1 LILLGLPLVLR
12 NLSTKKRVNTTLG
25 AAGVL
30 GALDLNAIRDQ
41 VFEHLN
47 NAPVSLAL
55 GKDGLTYETVEIGS
69 ITERVN
75 LIKDIIV
82 ESVSDPEI
90 QRRAKS
96 LSRGTDSQ
104 EVQAVF
110 RFVKQNVR
118 FESEEPLELFKDA
131 NTTLNIHGY
140 GDCDDICILA
150 AALLINQKFSVILTV
165 VGTGDDSDFSHIYLK
180 VGLPKRGPKKW
191 VSFDASVDRPLGW
204 DISQEKT
211 VTMQKDYRL

>member
-1 LILLGLPLVLR
+1 MR
-12 NLSTKKRVNTTLG
+12 NLSPKKRRNTTLG
-25 AAGVL
+25 AVGVL

-55 GKDGLTYETVEIGS
+55 GKNGLVYESVEVGNIN
-69 ITERVN
+69 ERVS
-75 LIKDIIV
+75 LIKDIIF

-90 QRRAKS
+90 QKRAKS
-96 LSRGTDSQ
+96 LSGGTDSQ
-104 EVQAVF
+104 EVQSVF

-118 FESEEPLELFKDA
+118 FESEEPLEIFKDG
-131 NTTLNIHGY
+131 NTTLNVHGY
-140 GDCDDICILA
+140 GDCDDIVILA

-165 VGTGDDSDFSHIYLK
+165 VGTEDDTDFSHIYLK

-191 VSFDASVDRPLGW
+191 VSFDASVDRSLGW
-204 DISQEKT
+204 DISQEKK
-211 VTMQKDYRL
+211 VTMTKDFRL

>member
-1 LILLGLPLVLR
+1 MR
-12 NLSTKKRVNTTLG
+12 NLSPKKRRNTTLG
-25 AAGVL
+25 AVGVL

-55 GKDGLTYETVEIGS
+55 GKDGLTYESVEVGS

-75 LIKDIIV
+75 LIKDIIF

-90 QRRAKS
+90 RKRAKS

-118 FESEEPLELFKDA
+118 FEEEEGEIFKDA
-131 NTTLNIHGY
+131 NTTLNEHGY

-150 AALLINQKFSVILTV
+150 AALLINMRFSVILTV
-165 VGTGDDSDFSHIYLK
+165 VGTGDDTDFSHIYLK

-191 VSFDASVDRPLGW
+191 ISFDASVARPLGW
-204 DISQEKT
+204 DISQEKK
-211 VTMQKDYRL
+211 VTMTKDFRL